1 MLRQVPDMLAGSGG
15 DDDDDKFMKDVGKN
29 VIANAVAGF
38 PGVNEFINT
47 TYELF
52 TEKKN
57 YGSGRGVG
65 VLSGSVERAQ
75 KVIQD
80 MAKIT
85 QGGDKIDAIDFFRD
99 VARAANVKTGMS
111 DTITDAVFNTVRF
124 AADGYSL
131 DNMDDLREYIA
142 KTLFDRKL
150 KKK

>member
-1 MLRQVPDMLAGSGG
+1 MLAGSGG
-15 DDDDDKFMKDVGKN
+15 DDDDEDKFLKTVGKN
-29 VIANAVAGF
+29 VLANAVAGF
-38 PGVNEFINT
+38 PGVNELINT

-52 TEKKN
+52 TEKKT

-65 VLSGSVERAQ
+65 VLSGSLERGI

-85 QGGDKIDAIDFFRD
+85 QGSDKIDTIDFFRD